1 MRIIYVNTPIYDYLT
16 ATVIEG
22 LTELG
27 HEVICSEASNYGRAA
42 PETELVQRAEDADL
56 IVVGSN
62 VGVQHHLL
70 EGVANARRVFVDG
83 TDGARIEAPAGIRF
97 KAIFKRELCKED
109 REAGGDGVY
118 PLPFAAERRYFTQ
131 PQSKDILASFV
142 ASMHSNPMR
151 NSVHVRMRNRGN
163 PLIVSGS
170 TNERSY
176 TPGQP
181 RPLPI
186 ETPGY
191 RSLLARSLISVNV
204 PGWGYDCARYWEI
217 PAAGAMLL
225 TYLPDIVI
233 PDDFQDGVDCATFRS
248 LEEFESKLDFYTG
261 RPEVAARIAACG
273 VERLNRCH
281 TTARRAAYFLEKAL
295 EAAGREG
302 FCERFFGGGA

>member
-1 MRIIYVNTPIYDYLT
+1 MRIVYINTPIYDYLT

-22 LTELG
+22 LTGLG
-27 HEVICSEASNYGRAA
+27 HDVVCSEASNYGCAA
-42 PETELVQRAEDADL
+42 PEAELLRRAEDADL

-62 VGVQHHLL
+62 AAVRLHVL
-70 EGVANARRVFVDG
+70 EGVANPKRVFVDG
-83 TDGARIEAPAGIRF
+83 TDGARVEAPAGIRF
-97 KAIFKRELCKED
+97 KAIFKRELCKVD
-109 REAGGDGVY
+109 RETAADGVY
-118 PLPFAAERRYFTQ
+118 PLPFAAERRYFV
-131 PQSKDILASFV
+131 PAQSKDILASFV

-151 NSVHVRMRNRGN
+151 NSVHVRMRNKAN

-176 TPGQP
+176 IPGEP
-181 RPLPI
+181 KPLPI

-225 TYLPDIVI
+225 TYQPDIAI
-233 PDDFQDGVDCATFRS
+233 PEDFQDGVDCATFRS

-261 RPEVAARIAACG
+261 RPDVAARIAGRG
-273 VERLNRCH
+273 VERVMRCH
-281 TTARRAAYFLEKAL
+281 TTARRAAYFLEKAM
-295 EAAGREG
+295 EAVGRPG
-302 FCERFFGGGA
+302 FCERFFTP